1 MGIGEPVN
9 GDRIYNGAMD
19 DGSGVAA
26 VLDIAVSLKQHP
38 EKLKRSV
45 IFLLVT
51 AEEKGLLGSKY
62 FVARPTVDAKAIVA
76 DINIDMRDESCKL
89 SGLFDEL
96 AGAVFSL
103 APTIGIFELA
113 DRK

>member
-1 MGIGEPVN
+1 MFFGI
-9 GDRIYNGAMD
+9 
-19 DGSGVAA
+19 DG
-26 VLDIAVSLKQHP
+26 
-38 EKLKRSV
+38 
-45 IFLLVT
+45 
-51 AEEKGLLGSKY
+51 
-62 FVARPTVDAKAIVA
+62 
-76 DINIDMRDESCKL
+76 NMRDESCKL